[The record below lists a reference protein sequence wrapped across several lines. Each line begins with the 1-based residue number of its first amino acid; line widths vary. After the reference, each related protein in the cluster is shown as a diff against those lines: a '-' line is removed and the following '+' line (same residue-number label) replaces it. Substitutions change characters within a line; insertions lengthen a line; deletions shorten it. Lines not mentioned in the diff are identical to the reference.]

1 MHNYTRILRL
11 LIISK
16 YYYDATG
23 ESVRGNFIKNG
34 LALWKK
40 GCTEKIERFC
50 HLFLNGIRCDFTDLK
65 KLSEDDNFG
74 LKHRKKYQNFIDQ
87 NESEKDEFFRVCTDI
102 QMNNMKTNSQKG
114 KKRVRNAGKTTLSQP
129 IFTEERFEVRPQS
142 KKKTTPPKK
151 EEKGA
156 KCWEVWKKIE
166 SIFTNTDEDED
177 DILEE
182 WSEDANSDRSG
193 DTKLSKVV
201 LEDNIIGI
209 NWRDNLCWFDS
220 VIHSLTFV
228 EGFVDWLKAIDT
240 NEAKMLRAMLVS
252 IRNST
257 TISRRKSR
265 ELKNLLMS
273 ARDKLLKSAP
283 QEYRNGDLNHVSSAI
298 VILDAIFQKHPKYK
312 GDMTSDYFRVYDK
325 NICEGKTV
333 VPLAPT
339 VWKITT
345 INCHQL
351 REWLSQTIKYSY
363 YRTYETRQTARYS
376 DKKYYR
382 KKYPKKAKLPKL
394 FRNIYKYTVEEIK
407 KNLKTSFTHSK
418 KIVKYGKIGTYEDR
432 NFGCIRN
439 VGRRNKLIFK
449 TTEKFL
455 SILEIFSII
464 NNPIP
469 LRILRRGEN
478 EIEIWDESNKINE
491 YQEIFIK
498 KTQTINQKIKM
509 LKYDQNKVPK
519 FISRGNTPQ
528 IESEIYLKIATFN
541 VGGLG
546 KDIKT
551 EAMEMFLYQ
560 NNIDIALIQE
570 TRKSSSVYL
579 RKYRAISKKSYG
591 PKGNKGGLAILF
603 KPFLKF
609 FITEKL
615 IDHEDTM
622 GINLNDLSIVNCKER
637 KKEKKKKAAFEYF
650 K

>member
-1 MHNYTRILRL
+1 MLKIDPNWKKINKEIILVFFQTYTHYIEENELTSDRIWCMDETPCQHSDTPKKSFKLRNSKSFSKTHGFNQRDTLVACIRADGARLAPMIIETRNAYLNKKDSSKSREKIGGMSEDFMIFWLEYFSQFTQKGDILILDNLSSHKTKLVIEKARKLFINLIFTPPKEAKRYSPLDNSFFGTFKRTRANCLPHMHNYTRILRL

-23 ESVRGNFIKNG
+23 ESVRGNFIKKWLG
-34 LALWKK
+34 IM
-40 GCTEKIERFC
+40 EERMY
-50 HLFLNGIRCDFTDLK
+50 RKDRKCDFTDLK

-156 KCWEVWKKIE
+156 KCWKKKRKNAGNDSQKKNDINKSPTKE
-166 SIFTNTDEDED
+166 GLKMTRSSKNDLQIDEDISLPFDINHLTNVCEKVRLEYTNKLVVVESSESDEIMVVSNED

-339 VWKITT
+339 V
-345 INCHQL
+345 
-351 REWLSQTIKYSY
+351 
-363 YRTYETRQTARYS
+363 
-376 DKKYYR
+376 
-382 KKYPKKAKLPKL
+382 
-394 FRNIYKYTVEEIK
+394 V
-407 KNLKTSFTHSK
+407 
-418 KIVKYGKIGTYEDR
+418 
-432 NFGCIRN
+432 
-439 VGRRNKLIFK
+439 
-449 TTEKFL
+449 
-455 SILEIFSII
+455 
-464 NNPIP
+464 
-469 LRILRRGEN
+469 
-478 EIEIWDESNKINE
+478 
-491 YQEIFIK
+491 
-498 KTQTINQKIKM
+498 
-509 LKYDQNKVPK
+509 
-519 FISRGNTPQ
+519 
-528 IESEIYLKIATFN
+528 YLKD
-541 VGGLG
+541 
-546 KDIKT
+546 K
-551 EAMEMFLYQ
+551 
-560 NNIDIALIQE
+560 AL
-570 TRKSSSVYL
+570 
-579 RKYRAISKKSYG
+579 
-591 PKGNKGGLAILF
+591 
-603 KPFLKF
+603 
-609 FITEKL
+609 
-615 IDHEDTM
+615 
-622 GINLNDLSIVNCKER
+622 LNDLPIL
-637 KKEKKKKAAFEYF
+637 KKNM
-650 K
+650 